1 MGLSA
6 RTIWTWV
13 YARKLGVVRLGRAV
27 RIPQAAIE
35 ELIESGSIPAVKG
48 FLTRSKEHVVSVS
61 FERVILAAILLDTQT
76 TRLPGSSRLRISS
89 LLSLG
94 VSSPTPSPRAFG
106 SHVG

>member
-1 MGLSA
+1 MVAQRLLTVKQAADEMGLSA

-48 FLTRSKEHVVSVS
+48 FLHP
-61 FERVILAAILLDTQT
+61 Q
-76 TRLPGSSRLRISS
+76 
-89 LLSLG
+89 
-94 VSSPTPSPRAFG
+94 
-106 SHVG
+106 